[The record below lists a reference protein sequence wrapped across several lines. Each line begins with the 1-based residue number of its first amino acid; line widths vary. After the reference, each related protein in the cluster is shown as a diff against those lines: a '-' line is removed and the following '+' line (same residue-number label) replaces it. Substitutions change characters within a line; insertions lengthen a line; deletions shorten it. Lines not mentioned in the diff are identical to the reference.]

1 MTSRAVSLLGII
13 LIVSVAYVFSRN
25 RRAVRWRT
33 LGWGLGLQ
41 FLVALFVLRTQLGYR
56 LLDKFSSGVVWL
68 LNFSFAGSKFV
79 FGPLGDPPGSL
90 GFIFAFQALP
100 LLIFL
105 ACLFSL
111 LYLLPLLPPL
121 VPHLRHQL
129 F

>member
-56 LLDKFSSGVVWL
+56 LLDRFSRGVVWL

-79 FGPLGDPPGSL
+79 FGPLGDPRGSL
-90 GFIFAFQALP
+90 GFIFAFQRLP
-100 LLIFL
+100 LIIFV
-105 ACLFSL
+105 ACLFSI
-111 LYLLPLLPPL
+111 LYFLRIFPPL
-121 VPHLRHQL
+121 FFLVGSLI
-129 F
+129 